1 MTNEKSYDLIV
12 IGGGSAG
19 YAAARTAKALGKT
32 VAVVD
37 GANELGGLCIL
48 AGCMPSKTLLWS
60 AEVLHLAQR
69 AKEFSLKIPE
79 ARVDMKALQARK
91 KKIIGE
97 FAEYRAG
104 QLTSGKYDLFR
115 SRAKFVDAHTV
126 ELIDG
131 TRLRGERFMIAT
143 GSRVSVPA
151 IPGLAET
158 PFWTSDDILNLDTL
172 PESVIVLG
180 GGIVACEL
188 AQFLRRVGAKVIQIQ
203 RGAQLLKEHSP
214 EAAGVIA
221 ETFREEGIELFTG
234 TAITGVSGDK
244 SGVTVKFTHA
254 GKTVT
259 RKAAH
264 LFNALGREPNTDGLG
279 LDVAGVKLA
288 RDGRI
293 KTDRFQLTSAR
304 HIYAGGDVC
313 GPHEIVHLAVM
324 QGEIAAKHAFAEKP
338 HGRDARATAKTHGP
352 EGRVTDDARAAV
364 KPIDYGLLLGVVFTD
379 PAVATIGLSEKTARE
394 KFGDDG
400 VLAASYPF
408 NDHGK
413 SILMGVTRG
422 HVKVWAEKK
431 RGRILGAEIVGPQ
444 AGELIHCFS
453 GPLAM
458 RATVN
463 DMLRAPWYHPTLA
476 EILTYPLEEIAD
488 ALA

>member
-1 MTNEKSYDLIV
+1 MTKMKSYDLIV
-12 IGGGSAG
+12 LGGGSAG
-19 YAAARTAKALGKT
+19 YAAARTAKALGKS

-37 GANELGGLCIL
+37 GAKELGGLCIL

-60 AEVLHLAQR
+60 TEVLHLAQR
-69 AKEFSLKIPE
+69 AKEFGLKIPE
-79 ARVDMKALQARK
+79 ARVDMTALQARK

-115 SRAKFVDAHTV
+115 SQAKFVDAHTV
-126 ELIDG
+126 ELADG
-131 TRLRGERFMIAT
+131 TRLRGEKFVVAT

-172 PESVIVLG
+172 QESVIVLG

-188 AQFLRRVGAKVIQIQ
+188 AQFLRRAGVRVIQIQ

-214 EAAGVIA
+214 EAAAVVA
-221 ETFREEGIELFTG
+221 EAFREEGVELFMDT
-234 TAITGVSGDK
+234 TITGITGDK
-244 SGVTVKFTHA
+244 SGVTVKFTHS

-259 RKAAH
+259 KKAAR
-264 LFNALGREPNTDGLG
+264 LFNALGREPNVAGLG
-279 LDVAGVKLA
+279 LDAAGVKLA
-288 RDGRI
+288 RDGKI
-293 KTDRFQLTSAR
+293 KTDRFQRTSAP

-313 GPHEIVHLAVM
+313 GPYEIVHLAVM
-324 QGEIAAKHAFAEKP
+324 QGEIAAKHAF
-338 HGRDARATAKTHGP
+338 G
-352 EGRVTDDARAAV
+352 VTGV
-364 KPIDYGLLLGVVFTD
+364 KPIDYSLLLGVVFTD
-379 PAVATIGLSEKTARE
+379 PALATIGLSEKAARE
-394 KFGDDG
+394 KYGDDA

-422 HVKVWAEKK
+422 FVKVIAEKK
-431 RGRILGAEIVGPQ
+431 RARILGAEIVGPQ

-458 RATVN
+458 RATVH
-463 DMLRAPWYHPTLA
+463 DLLRAPWYHPTLA

>member
-1 MTNEKSYDLIV
+1 MTKTKSYDLIV

-19 YAAARTAKALGKT
+19 YAAARTAKSLGKS
-32 VAVVD
+32 VAVAD
-37 GANELGGLCIL
+37 GAKELGGLCIL

-60 AEVLHLAQR
+60 TEVLDLAQR
-69 AKEFSLKIPE
+69 GKEFGLKIPE
-79 ARVDMKALQARK
+79 ARADMKALQARK

-126 ELIDG
+126 ELSDG
-131 TRLRGERFMIAT
+131 TRLRGEKFVVAT

-151 IPGLAET
+151 VPGLAET
-158 PFWTSDDILNLDTL
+158 PFLTSDDILNLDTL

-188 AQFLRRVGAKVIQIQ
+188 AQFLRRAGAKVIQIQ

-221 ETFREEGIELFTG
+221 ETFREEGVELFTG
-234 TAITGVSGDK
+234 TTITGVSGDE

-254 GKTVT
+254 GKTVA
-259 RKAAH
+259 RKAAR
-264 LFNALGREPNTDGLG
+264 LFNALGREPNVAGLG
-279 LDVAGVKLA
+279 LDAAGVKVEKS
-288 RDGRI
+288 GRI
-293 KTDRFQLTSAR
+293 KTDRFQRTSSP

-313 GPHEIVHLAVM
+313 GPHEIVHIAVM
-324 QGEIAAKHAFAEKP
+324 QGELAAKHAFWGK
-338 HGRDARATAKTHGP
+338 HGQDARATAAP
-352 EGRVTDDARAAV
+352 
-364 KPIDYGLLLGVVFTD
+364 KPIDYALLLGVVFTD
-379 PAVATIGLSEKTARE
+379 PALATIGLSEKAARE
-394 KFGDDG
+394 KYGEAG
-400 VLAASYPF
+400 VIAASYPF

-422 HVKVWAEKK
+422 HVKVWAEKQ

-458 RATVN
+458 RATVH